1 MKSAVYLLSIAVIA
15 LGLYAFDVKED
26 NKQLQQAIHAQYTN
40 SLSNASEKLSYLQ
53 RSVAQSLLFQDEKA
67 LQNELDNIWRT
78 SNELRSSISGLPLN
92 PDVANQWLR
101 YIGKIGDEAK
111 RASTNGD
118 YETWQSKMKV
128 VNKNLEQL
136 TDEWAVAT
144 AQFYEND
151 GNFDKWQQVAKTEL
165 EESPF
170 KNLASN
176 LKTYTEKDFPLTTS
190 ESDWLKKRDLKHIR
204 DREITKDEA
213 IQVLEK
219 LVPGIEDATYTVSK
233 SKDDAPYPFYHIQF
247 VKGSRVGYADITVKG
262 GHLISFLSE
271 RPVQPDKNITQEK
284 VKELVQQ
291 FIDRAGYDDLAL
303 VEMRENHEAWHI
315 HLARVAGKHNAFVY
329 PDGVQLKVSKDS
341 GELLGLNALEYV
353 QRENIN
359 ENQPVVPIDWKQFF
373 RPNTVVEEERFIYTE
388 NEAYELRLC
397 YEVIARFSDN
407 INQTYRVV
415 VDTENHDVIK
425 VEQLP

>member
-1 MKSAVYLLSIAVIA
+1 MKSLVYLLSIAVLA
-15 LGLYAFDVKED
+15 LGLYAYDVRSD
-26 NKQLQQAIHAQYTN
+26 NQQLKKTIHAQYTN
-40 SLSNASEKLSYLQ
+40 SLSSASEKLSYLE
-53 RSVAQSLLFQDEKA
+53 RSVAQSLLFQDEDA

-78 SNELRSSISGLPLN
+78 SNELRSSISSLPLN
-92 PDVANQWLR
+92 QEVANQWLR

-111 RASTNGD
+111 RASTDGD
-118 YETWQSKMKV
+118 YETWQKKMNV
-128 VNKNLEQL
+128 VHNNLEKL
-136 TDEWAVAT
+136 TEEWAVAT
-144 AQFYEND
+144 AQFYQND
-151 GNFDKWQQVAKTEL
+151 GDFDKWKQVAKMDL

-219 LVPGIEDATYTVSK
+219 LVPGIQDATYTVSK
-233 SKDDAPYPFYHIQF
+233 NKEDAPYPFYHIQF

-271 RPVQPDKNITQEK
+271 RPVQPDRNITQEK
-284 VKELVQQ
+284 VKELTNQ
-291 FIDRAGYDDLAL
+291 FIKRAGYDDLQII
-303 VEMRENHEAWHI
+303 EMRENHEAWHV
-315 HLARVAGKHNAFVY
+315 HLARVAGKHNAIVY
-329 PDGVQLKVSKDS
+329 PDGIQMKISKDS
-341 GELLGLNALEYV
+341 GELLGLNAMEYV
-353 QRENIN
+353 QKETIN
-359 ENQPVVPIDWKQFF
+359 DDQPVNPIDWKQFF

-388 NEAYELRLC
+388 NEAYQLRLC
-397 YEVIARFSDN
+397 YEVIARFEDN
-407 INQTYRVV
+407 INETYRVV
-415 VDTENHDVIK
+415 VDTENHDVLK